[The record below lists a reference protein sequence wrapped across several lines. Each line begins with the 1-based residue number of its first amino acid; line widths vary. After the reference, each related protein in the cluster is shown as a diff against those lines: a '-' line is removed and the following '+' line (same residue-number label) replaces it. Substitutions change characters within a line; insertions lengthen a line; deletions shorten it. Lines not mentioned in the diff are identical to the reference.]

1 MARQIPK
8 SGPDTKARDNIG
20 IHARSTMLEQRRE
33 TEVVQHPM
41 DIKFTNRLSYK
52 QARLTVLVGFILGT
66 LLSLLQIG
74 IDYASEDASINR
86 EILSLLEIS
95 HNPASRIAYNI
106 DAELAQELTL
116 GLLRS
121 PAIIGAKLTDNN
133 GNVLANVKR
142 PGLQSGYRVL
152 SDMLFGA
159 NRLFEDRLYLDH
171 LPNES
176 LGMLQLDV
184 DTYSF
189 GYRFLRRAE
198 VTLLNGFARSLILT
212 GILLALFYVMLT
224 KPLVRVIRELSGRD
238 SRSTEPT
245 SLECPPGHENDE
257 IGVLVTVANQ
267 QFENVATEI
276 QQRRN
281 AENRLTD
288 YLSELENIVSARTA
302 ELKAINARL
311 SQSNQELEVARSTA
325 LDMAEARSVFLA
337 NMSHEIR
344 TPLNGLL
351 GMIALSLD
359 GPLTAEQQQQLS
371 IAHDS
376 GKVLVELLNDIL
388 DLSKF
393 DAGQLELEHI
403 PFDLGSLVEDT
414 ANLLSQNAAPSVEL
428 TCLID
433 PQFPALVLGDPT
445 RVRQIVSNLLSN
457 ALKFTRFGRVDVRL
471 STLGE
476 GVRIE
481 VCDTGIGIPQDAQV
495 KIFQPFTQA
504 GAGITRQ
511 FGGTGLG
518 LALTYNLCEAM
529 KGRLTIS
536 SEAGFGSQFCA
547 ELPLPRHTRALV
559 PPPLKGKVIAITSA
573 SSGLAELLAGVL
585 PGWGLAYQQRS
596 IDDPLIGLD
605 PDVLITDCPECLFNL
620 RPAITAPILLVTAYG
635 SFLPSEQVNA
645 LAPLQQQARP
655 LARNALHQN
664 LRRVLQPDLTTI
676 SEALVDRHLP
686 QRRARVLL
694 VEDNPVN
701 QLVAKGMLGKLGCEV
716 IVAAHG
722 VEALDQLESS
732 AFDLVLMDC
741 NMPVMDGYEA
751 SRQIR
756 RSGRWPQ
763 LPIVALTA
771 NAMSEERERCR
782 AAGMNDYLAKP
793 FRREELA
800 ALLDTWIPV
809 TTAP

>member
-1 MARQIPK
+1 
-8 SGPDTKARDNIG
+8 
-20 IHARSTMLEQRRE
+20 
-33 TEVVQHPM
+33 M

-121 PAIIGAKLTDNN
+121 PAIIGAQLIDNN
-133 GNVLANVKR
+133 NTVLANVKR
-142 PGLQSGYRVL
+142 PGVQSGYRVI
-152 SDMLFGA
+152 SDFLFGA
-159 NRLFEDRLYLDH
+159 NRQFEDRLYLDH
-171 LPNES
+171 LPTES
-176 LGMLQLDV
+176 LGILRLDV

-189 GYRFLRRAE
+189 GNRFLRRAE
-198 VTLLNGFARSLILT
+198 VTLLNGFARSLLLT

-224 KPLVRVIRELSGRD
+224 KPLVRVIRELSSRD
-238 SRSTEPT
+238 PRSAEPT
-245 SLECPPGHENDE
+245 SMECPTSHENDE
-257 IGVLVTVANQ
+257 IGVLVKVANQ
-267 QFENVATEI
+267 QFENIATEI

-288 YLSELENIVSARTA
+288 YLGQLENIVSARTA
-302 ELKAINARL
+302 ELKAINTRL

-325 LDMAEARSVFLA
+325 LGMADARSVFLA

-359 GPLTAEQQQQLS
+359 GPLNAEQQQQLS

-403 PFDLGSLVEDT
+403 PFDLGSLIEDT

-428 TCLID
+428 SCLID
-433 PQFPALVLGDPT
+433 PHFPALVLGDPT

-471 STLGE
+471 STFE
-476 GVRIE
+476 DGVRIE
-481 VCDTGIGIPQDAQV
+481 VCDTGIGIAQDAQV

-518 LALTYNLCEAM
+518 LALTYNLCEVM
-529 KGRLTIS
+529 QGRLTIS

-547 ELPLPRHTRALV
+547 DLPLPSHTRAL
-559 PPPLKGKVIAITSA
+559 PPASLQGKVIAITAA
-573 SSGLAELLAGVL
+573 SSGLAELLNSVL
-585 PGWGLAYQQRS
+585 PGWGLDYQQRS
-596 IDDPLIGLD
+596 IDDSLQGLN
-605 PDVLITDCPECLFNL
+605 PDVLITDCPECLFGL
-620 RPAITAPILLVTAYG
+620 RPSCTAPILLVTAYG
-635 SFLPSEQVNA
+635 SFMPSEEALA

-655 LARNALHQN
+655 LARNALYQT
-664 LRRVLQPDLTTI
+664 LRRVLQPELNTI
-676 SEALVDRHLP
+676 NDARLNTLSP
-686 QRRARVLL
+686 QRRGRVLL

-716 IVAAHG
+716 IVAGHG
-722 VEALDQLESS
+722 GEAMDQLEQSE
-732 AFDLVLMDC
+732 FDLVLMDC

-782 AAGMNDYLAKP
+782 AAGMSDYLAKP

-800 ALLDTWIPV
+800 ALLDLWIP
-809 TTAP
+809 TTTVL

>member
-1 MARQIPK
+1 
-8 SGPDTKARDNIG
+8 
-20 IHARSTMLEQRRE
+20 
-33 TEVVQHPM
+33 M

-121 PAIIGAKLTDNN
+121 PAIIGAQLIDNN
-133 GNVLANVKR
+133 STVLANVKR
-142 PGLQSGYRVL
+142 PGVQSGYRVI
-152 SDMLFGA
+152 SDFLFGA
-159 NRLFEDRLYLDH
+159 NRQFEDRLYLDH
-171 LPNES
+171 LPTES
-176 LGMLQLDV
+176 LGILRLDV

-189 GYRFLRRAE
+189 GNRFLRRAE
-198 VTLLNGFARSLILT
+198 VTLLNGFARSLLLT

-224 KPLVRVIRELSGRD
+224 KPLVRVIRELSSRD
-238 SRSTEPT
+238 PRSAEST
-245 SLECPPGHENDE
+245 SLECPTDHENDE
-257 IGVLVTVANQ
+257 IGVLVKVANQ
-267 QFENVATEI
+267 QFENIATEI

-288 YLSELENIVSARTA
+288 YLGQLENIVSARTA
-302 ELKAINARL
+302 ELKAINSRL
-311 SQSNQELEVARSTA
+311 SQSNEELEVARSTA

-359 GPLTAEQQQQLS
+359 GPLNAEQQQQLS

-403 PFDLGSLVEDT
+403 PFDLGSLIEDT

-428 TCLID
+428 SCLID

-471 STLGE
+471 STFE
-476 GVRIE
+476 DGVRIE
-481 VCDTGIGIPQDAQV
+481 VCDTGIGIAQDAQV

-529 KGRLTIS
+529 QGRLTIS

-547 ELPLPRHTRALV
+547 DLPLPSHTRAL
-559 PPPLKGKVIAITSA
+559 PPASLRGKVIAITAA
-573 SSGLAELLAGVL
+573 SSGLAELLSSVL
-585 PGWGLAYQQRS
+585 PGWGLDYEQRS
-596 IDDPLIGLD
+596 IDDSLLGVN
-605 PDVLITDCPECLFNL
+605 PDVLITDCLECLFGL
-620 RPAITAPILLVTAYG
+620 RPSCTAPILLVTAYG
-635 SFLPSEQVNA
+635 SFLPSEEALA

-655 LARNALHQN
+655 LARNALYQT
-664 LRRVLQPDLTTI
+664 LRRTLQPELSTI
-676 SEALVDRHLP
+676 NGARLDVLSP
-686 QRRARVLL
+686 QRRGRVLL

-716 IVAAHG
+716 IVAGHG
-722 VEALDQLESS
+722 GEALDQLEQSE
-732 AFDLVLMDC
+732 FDLVLMDC

-782 AAGMNDYLAKP
+782 AAGMSDYLAKP

-800 ALLDTWIPV
+800 ALLDLWIP
-809 TTAP
+809 TTTVL

>member
-1 MARQIPK
+1 
-8 SGPDTKARDNIG
+8 
-20 IHARSTMLEQRRE
+20 MLEQRRE

-41 DIKFTNRLSYK
+41 DIKFTHRLSYK

-121 PAIIGAKLTDNN
+121 PAIISAQLIDNN
-133 GNVLANVKR
+133 STVLASVKR
-142 PGLQSGYRVL
+142 PELQSGYRVI
-152 SDMLFGA
+152 SDFLFGA
-159 NRLFEDRLYLDH
+159 KRQFEDRLYLDH

-176 LGMLQLDV
+176 LGVLSLEV
-184 DTYSF
+184 DTYAF
-189 GYRFLRRAE
+189 GSRFLRRAE
-198 VTLLNGFARSLILT
+198 ITLLNGFARSLILT

-238 SRSTEPT
+238 PRSAEPT
-245 SLECPPGHENDE
+245 TLECPSGHSNDE
-257 IGVLVTVANQ
+257 IGVLVKVANQ
-267 QFENVATEI
+267 QFENIATEI

-288 YLSELENIVSARTA
+288 YLGQLENIVSARTA
-302 ELKAINARL
+302 ELKAINSRL

-325 LDMAEARSVFLA
+325 LEMAEARSAFLA

-359 GPLTAEQQQQLS
+359 GPLNAEQQQQLS

-403 PFDLGSLVEDT
+403 PFDLGSLIEDT

-433 PQFPALVLGDPT
+433 PHFPALVLGDPT

-471 STLGE
+471 STYQD

-481 VCDTGIGIPQDAQV
+481 VCDTGIGIAQDAQL

-511 FGGTGLG
+511 YGGTGLG

-529 KGRLTIS
+529 QGRLTIS
-536 SEAGFGSQFCA
+536 SETGFGSQFCA
-547 ELPLPRHTRALV
+547 ELPLPCHTRALA
-559 PPPLKGKVIAITSA
+559 PAPLHGKILAITAA
-573 SSGLAELLAGVL
+573 SSGLAELLQSLL
-585 PGWGLAYQQRS
+585 PVWGLTYEQRT
-596 IDDPLIGLD
+596 IDDSLLGLT
-605 PDVLITDCPECLFNL
+605 PDVVITDCPECLFGL
-620 RPAITAPILLVTAYG
+620 RPTLVAPILLVTAYG
-635 SFLPSEQVNA
+635 SFLPSEEAAA
-645 LAPLQQQARP
+645 LTPLQQQARP
-655 LARNALHQN
+655 LARNALYQN
-664 LRRVLQPDLTTI
+664 LRRTLQPDVVAINDAQLETAP
-676 SEALVDRHLP
+676 SVLRG
-686 QRRARVLL
+686 RVLL

-722 VEALDQLESS
+722 AEALDQLEYHE
-732 AFDLVLMDC
+732 FDLVLMDC

-756 RSGRWPQ
+756 QSGRWPN

-782 AAGMNDYLAKP
+782 AAGMSDYLAKP

-800 ALLDTWIPV
+800 ALLDQWIPT
-809 TTAP
+809 TTAL

>member
-1 MARQIPK
+1 
-8 SGPDTKARDNIG
+8 
-20 IHARSTMLEQRRE
+20 MLEQRRE

-121 PAIIGAKLTDNN
+121 PAIIGAQLIDNN
-133 GNVLANVKR
+133 NNVLANVKR
-142 PGLQSGYRVL
+142 PGVQSSYRVI
-152 SDMLFGA
+152 SDFLFGA
-159 NRLFEDRLYLDH
+159 NRQFEDRLFLDH
-171 LPNES
+171 LPTES
-176 LGMLQLDV
+176 LGTLHLDV

-189 GYRFLRRAE
+189 GNRFLRRAE
-198 VTLLNGFARSLILT
+198 VTLLNGFARSLLLT

-224 KPLVRVIRELSGRD
+224 KPLVRVIRELSSRD
-238 SRSTEPT
+238 PRSTEST
-245 SLECPPGHENDE
+245 SLECPTDHENDE
-257 IGVLVTVANQ
+257 IGVLVKVANQ
-267 QFENVATEI
+267 QFENIATEI

-288 YLSELENIVSARTA
+288 YLGQLENIVSARTA
-302 ELKAINARL
+302 ELKAINSRL
-311 SQSNQELEVARSTA
+311 SQSNEELEVARRTA

-359 GPLTAEQQQQLS
+359 GPLNAEQQQQLS

-403 PFDLGSLVEDT
+403 PFDLGSLIEDT

-428 TCLID
+428 SCLID
-433 PQFPALVLGDPT
+433 PHFPALVLGDPT

-471 STLGE
+471 STFGD

-481 VCDTGIGIPQDAQV
+481 VCDTGIGIAQDAQV

-529 KGRLTIS
+529 QGRLTIS

-547 ELPLPRHTRALV
+547 DLPLPSHTRAL
-559 PPPLKGKVIAITSA
+559 PPASLQGKVIAITTA
-573 SSGLAELLAGVL
+573 SSGLAELLNSVL
-585 PGWGLAYQQRS
+585 PGWGLDYEQRS
-596 IDDPLIGLD
+596 IDDSLLGLN
-605 PDVLITDCPECLFNL
+605 PDVLITDCPECLFGL
-620 RPAITAPILLVTAYG
+620 RPSCTAPILLVTAYG
-635 SFLPSEQVNA
+635 SFMPSEQALA

-655 LARNALHQN
+655 LARNALYQT
-664 LRRVLQPDLTTI
+664 LRRTLQPELNTI
-676 SEALVDRHLP
+676 NGARLDVLSP
-686 QRRARVLL
+686 QRRGRVLL

-716 IVAAHG
+716 IVAGHG
-722 VEALDQLESS
+722 GEALDQLEQSE
-732 AFDLVLMDC
+732 FDLVLMDC

-782 AAGMNDYLAKP
+782 AAGMSDYLAKP

-800 ALLDTWIPV
+800 ALLDLWVPT
-809 TTAP
+809 TTAL

>member
-1 MARQIPK
+1 M
-8 SGPDTKARDNIG
+8 
-20 IHARSTMLEQRRE
+20 
-33 TEVVQHPM
+33 VQHPM
-41 DIKFTNRLSYK
+41 DIKFTHRLSYK

-121 PAIIGAKLTDNN
+121 PAIISARLTDNN
-133 GNVLANVKR
+133 QTVLASVKR
-142 PGLQSGYRVL
+142 PELQSGYRMI
-152 SDMLFGA
+152 SDFLFGA
-159 NRLFEDRLYLDH
+159 KRQFEDRLYLDH

-176 LGMLQLDV
+176 LGTLSLEV
-184 DTYSF
+184 DTFAF
-189 GYRFLRRAE
+189 GSRFLRRAE

-238 SRSTEPT
+238 PRSAEPT
-245 SLECPPGHENDE
+245 TLECPGGHANDE
-257 IGVLVTVANQ
+257 IGVLVKVANQ
-267 QFENVATEI
+267 QFENIATEI

-288 YLSELENIVSARTA
+288 YLAQLEDIVSARTA

-325 LDMAEARSVFLA
+325 LDMAEARSAFLA

-359 GPLTAEQQQQLS
+359 GPLNAEQQQQLS

-403 PFDLGSLVEDT
+403 PFDLGSLIEDT

-433 PQFPALVLGDPT
+433 PHFPALVLGDPT

-471 STLGE
+471 STWKD

-481 VCDTGIGIPQDAQV
+481 VCDTGIGIAQEAQV

-511 FGGTGLG
+511 YGGTGLG

-529 KGRLTIS
+529 QGRLTIS
-536 SEAGFGSQFCA
+536 SEVGFGSQFCA
-547 ELPLPRHTRALV
+547 ELPLPCHTRAV
-559 PPPLKGKVIAITSA
+559 IPPPLHGKVLAITNA
-573 SSGLAELLAGVL
+573 VSGLAELLESLL
-585 PGWGLAYQQRS
+585 PVWGLTYEQRTL
-596 IDDPLIGLD
+596 DDPLLGLS
-605 PDVLITDCPECLFNL
+605 PDVIITDCPECLFGL
-620 RPAITAPILLVTAYG
+620 RPAVTAPILLVTAYG
-635 SFLPSEQVNA
+635 SFMPGEEATA

-655 LARNALHQN
+655 LARNALYQN
-664 LRRVLQPDLTTI
+664 LRRTLQPDLTTI
-676 SEALVDRHLP
+676 DRARLESVP
-686 QRRARVLL
+686 SQRRGRVLL

-701 QLVAKGMLGKLGCEV
+701 QLVAKGMLGKLGCDV
-716 IVAAHG
+716 VVAAHG
-722 VEALDQLESS
+722 VEALDQLEHDE
-732 AFDLVLMDC
+732 FDLVLMDC

-756 RSGRWPQ
+756 QSGRWPH

-782 AAGMNDYLAKP
+782 AAGMSDYLAKP

-800 ALLDTWIPV
+800 ALLDQWIP
-809 TTAP
+809 TTTVL

>member
-1 MARQIPK
+1 
-8 SGPDTKARDNIG
+8 
-20 IHARSTMLEQRRE
+20 
-33 TEVVQHPM
+33 M

-121 PAIIGAKLTDNN
+121 PAIIGAQLTDNN
-133 GNVLANVKR
+133 NTVLASVKR
-142 PGLQSGYRVL
+142 PGVQSGYRVI
-152 SDMLFGA
+152 SDFLFGA
-159 NRLFEDRLYLDH
+159 NRQFEDRLYLDH
-171 LPNES
+171 LPTES
-176 LGMLQLDV
+176 LGTLSLDV

-189 GYRFLRRAE
+189 GNRFLRRAE
-198 VTLLNGFARSLILT
+198 VTLLNGFARSLLLT

-224 KPLVRVIRELSGRD
+224 KPLVRVIRELSSRD
-238 SRSTEPT
+238 PRSTEST
-245 SLECPPGHENDE
+245 SLECPTAHENDE
-257 IGVLVTVANQ
+257 IGVLVKVANQ
-267 QFENVATEI
+267 QFENIATEI

-288 YLSELENIVSARTA
+288 YLGQLENIVSARTA
-302 ELKAINARL
+302 ELKAINSRL
-311 SQSNQELEVARSTA
+311 SQSNQELEVARGTA

-359 GPLTAEQQQQLS
+359 GPLNAEQQQQLS

-403 PFDLGSLVEDT
+403 PFDLGSLIEDT

-428 TCLID
+428 SCLID
-433 PQFPALVLGDPT
+433 PHFPALVLGDPT

-471 STLGE
+471 STFGD

-481 VCDTGIGIPQDAQV
+481 VCDTGIGIAQDAQV

-529 KGRLTIS
+529 QGRLTIS

-547 ELPLPRHTRALV
+547 DLPLPSHTRAL
-559 PPPLKGKVIAITSA
+559 PPASLQGKVIAITAA
-573 SSGLAELLAGVL
+573 SSGLAELLNSVL
-585 PGWGLAYQQRS
+585 PGWGLDYEQRS
-596 IDDPLIGLD
+596 LDDSLLGLN
-605 PDVLITDCPECLFNL
+605 PDVLITDCPECLFGL
-620 RPAITAPILLVTAYG
+620 RPSCTAPILLVTAYG
-635 SFLPSEQVNA
+635 SFMPSEEALA

-655 LARNALHQN
+655 LARNALYQT
-664 LRRVLQPDLTTI
+664 LRRTLQPELNTI
-676 SEALVDRHLP
+676 NGARLDTLSP
-686 QRRARVLL
+686 QRRGRVLL

-716 IVAAHG
+716 IVAGHG
-722 VEALDQLESS
+722 GEALDQLEQSE
-732 AFDLVLMDC
+732 FDLVLMDC

-782 AAGMNDYLAKP
+782 AAGMSDYLAKP

-800 ALLDTWIPV
+800 ALLDLWVP
-809 TTAP
+809 TTTVL